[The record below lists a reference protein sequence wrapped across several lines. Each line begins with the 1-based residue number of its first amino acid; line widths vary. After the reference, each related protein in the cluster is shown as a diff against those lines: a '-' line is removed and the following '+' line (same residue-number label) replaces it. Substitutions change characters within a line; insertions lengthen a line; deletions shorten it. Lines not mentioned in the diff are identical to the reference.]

1 MRRPR
6 RRSWRAGIVAA
17 LAVLLACLGAASGS
31 AHQVNL
37 STARIVINDD
47 ATVDVEVAMKGSDVD
62 RVVGTHLFDEHTG
75 LVRPDALAAASA
87 AVAAYVT
94 THAVVLGANGT
105 ACGAGPSTVT
115 PDQDGV
121 VARTRWA
128 CAEMGGAAHYR
139 STVLLAVAPDA
150 RQVVLIG
157 AGEHAAQDLLDA
169 DRTEITLAAG
179 ASPGLGAVVVRY
191 VFAGMQHIFIGYDHI
206 CFLIA
211 IIIWARKLWPV
222 VKIVTAFTIA
232 HSITLSLAALDIVRI
247 PSAITEPAIAAT
259 IIFVAVENFFS
270 HDVRNRW
277 RDTFGFGLI
286 HGFGFA
292 SALQEFGLPRS
303 ALVPAL
309 ASFNIGVEI
318 GQVVIVSIAL
328 PLLLLVDRAFGEQRR
343 PAAVAYGLSGVIV
356 ILAGYWFLD
365 RTVLSA

>member
-1 MRRPR
+1 MRGPR
-6 RRSWRAGIVAA
+6 RRSWRAGAVAA
-17 LAVLLACLGAASGS
+17 LAVLLACLGGGIGS

-37 STARIVINDD
+37 STARIVMNDD

-62 RVVGTHLFDEHTG
+62 RVAATHVFDAHTG
-75 LVRPDALAAASA
+75 LVRADALAASTA
-87 AVAAYVT
+87 AVVAYVT
-94 THAVVLGANGT
+94 AHAVVLGENDA
-105 ACGAGPSTVT
+105 ACRAGPSTAA

-121 VARTRWA
+121 VARTRWS
-128 CAEMGGAAHYR
+128 CAEVGGARHYR

-157 AGEHAAQDLLDA
+157 AGERAAQDLLDA
-169 DRTEITLAAG
+169 DRTEITLAAD
-179 ASPGLGAVVVRY
+179 ANPGLGAVILRY
-191 VFAGMQHIFIGYDHI
+191 VLAGMQHIFIGYDHI

-211 IIIWARKLWPV
+211 IILWARKLWPV
-222 VKIVTAFTIA
+222 VKMVTAFTIA

-259 IIFVAVENFFS
+259 IIYVAVENFFS

-303 ALVPAL
+303 ALAPAL

-318 GQVVIVSIAL
+318 GQVVIVSAAL

-343 PAAVAYGLSGVIV
+343 PTVVAYGLSGVIV

-365 RTVLSA
+365 RTVLAA